1 MYVIAHLPS
10 CVCVCLFIL
19 SLSFLCQS
27 GVSSPPE
34 MPPDLVEKRKSDR
47 LFLEQL
53 LDTSKLENY
62 SVPISINTH
71 LRKYQQVSVTVY
83 VLFSLNAQLL

>member
-1 MYVIAHLPS
+1 M
-10 CVCVCLFIL
+10 
-19 SLSFLCQS
+19 QS

-34 MPPDLVEKRKSDR
+34 MPSELVERRKKDR

-62 SVPISINTH
+62 SVPIFINAD
-71 LRKYQQVSVTVY
+71 LRKYQQVSGTALMTSRKRDKMTDSYSCEICITILPIVGIN
-83 VLFSLNAQLL
+83 FG

>member
-1 MYVIAHLPS
+1 MRVLAIM
-10 CVCVCLFIL
+10 
-19 SLSFLCQS
+19 QS

-34 MPPDLVEKRKSDR
+34 MPADLVERRKSDR

-71 LRKYQQVSVTVY
+71 LRKYQQVSHG
-83 VLFSLNAQLL
+83 ACGMPEC

>member
-1 MYVIAHLPS
+1 MFSMIYTIAYLT
-10 CVCVCLFIL
+10 
-19 SLSFLCQS
+19 QS

-34 MPPDLVEKRKSDR
+34 MPSDLVERRAKDR

-62 SVPISINTH
+62 SVPVSIMAD
-71 LRKYQQVSVTVY
+71 LRKYQQVS
-83 VLFSLNAQLL
+83 